1 MLVEFMLS
9 NIVKKLGSE
18 MEEKLLIE
26 NTGGQAK
33 RYNKVHHRDD
43 GFFQGVLGDWVLH
56 SSG

>member
-9 NIVKKLGSE
+9 NIVKNLGSE

-26 NTGGQAK
+26 NGQAK

>member
-26 NTGGQAK
+26 NGQAK